1 MEVALIIIAVIL
13 FTCVFLNNLSERV
26 GVPVLLM
33 FILFGILVGTSAPE
47 AINDYGELIGDIC
60 SISLVF
66 VMFYGGFGTRWS
78 SVRPVIGESALLAS
92 AGVVVTAASV
102 ALFCHYALGWQWAE
116 SLLMGSVI
124 SSTDA
129 ASVFSILRTK
139 SLGLKRNTSPIL
151 EVESGSNDP
160 CSYMLTAIC
169 LSLLGGEFSAGGILL
184 MLLMQIAFGI
194 IFGLVIA
201 KIAQLILK
209 GRSLNNQ
216 GVKMLFIFAV
226 ALTSYALPTL
236 FGGNGYLSTY
246 IVGIILGNTEFSE
259 RRPLVSFFD
268 GITSLMEI
276 LIFFLLGFMSVPE
289 RLAEAF
295 IPALIIFFFLTLVA
309 RPFAVFSVLLPFR
322 KYPLNQ
328 MSLISFVGLRG
339 AASIV
344 FAIMTLNNALNLS
357 NDIFSIVFV
366 IVLLSISLQGS
377 LIPFASRRLK
387 MVELSGGDDSTFST
401 LQETEE
407 ISFGRIRIDAFSP
420 WADCRISQLNIP
432 QELLIVSIF
441 RDGESIVP
449 NGNTLLRRDDEL
461 IIGIRG
467 YENSTNAIIKS
478 RIIRPGSRW
487 VGSTIREFA
496 AEKSYLVIMIKRNGE
511 SIIPNGNTVIC
522 GNDQLEYIIRNNTGD
537 YELVIIFISIY

>member
-13 FTCVFLNNLSERV
+13 FTCVFLNNISERV

-169 LSLLGGEFSAGGILL
+169 LSLLGGEFSVGGILL

-537 YELVIIFISIY
+537 YE

>member
-13 FTCVFLNNLSERV
+13 FTCVFLNNISERV

-102 ALFCHYALGWQWAE
+102 ALFCHYSLGWQWAE

-169 LSLLGGEFSAGGILL
+169 LSLLGGEFSVGGILL

-216 GVKMLFIFAV
+216 GIKMLFIFAV

-537 YELVIIFISIY
+537 YE

>member
-13 FTCVFLNNLSERV
+13 FTCVFLNNISERV

-47 AINDYGELIGDIC
+47 AIDDYGELIGDIC

-537 YELVIIFISIY
+537 YE

>member
-13 FTCVFLNNLSERV
+13 FTCVFLNNISERV

-47 AINDYGELIGDIC
+47 AIDDYGELIGDIC

-78 SVRPVIGESALLAS
+78 SVRAVIGESALLAS

-169 LSLLGGEFSAGGILL
+169 LSLFGGEFSAGGILL

-537 YELVIIFISIY
+537 YE

>member
-33 FILFGILVGTSAPE
+33 FILFGILVGTSDPE

-60 SISLVF
+60 SIALVF
-66 VMFYGGFGTRWS
+66 VMFYGGFGTRWR

-102 ALFCHYALGWQWAE
+102 AFFCHFALGWQWAE

-441 RDGESIVP
+441 RDGEPIVP
-449 NGNTLLRRDDEL
+449 NGNTLLKRDDEL

-537 YELVIIFISIY
+537 YE

>member
-169 LSLLGGEFSAGGILL
+169 LSLLGGELSAGGVLL

-441 RDGESIVP
+441 RDGEPIVP
-449 NGNTLLRRDDEL
+449 NGNTLLKRDDEL

-467 YENSTNAIIKS
+467 YENNTNAIIKS

-496 AEKSYLVIMIKRNGE
+496 AENSYLVILIKRNGE

-537 YELVIIFISIY
+537 YE

>member
-78 SVRPVIGESALLAS
+78 SVRAVIGESALLAS

-169 LSLLGGEFSAGGILL
+169 LSLFGGEFSAGGILL

-344 FAIMTLNNALNLS
+344 FAIMTLNNALNLN

-537 YELVIIFISIY
+537 YE

>member
-169 LSLLGGEFSAGGILL
+169 LSLLGGEFSVGGILL

-322 KYPLNQ
+322 KYPINQ

-537 YELVIIFISIY
+537 YE

>member
-169 LSLLGGEFSAGGILL
+169 LSLLGGELSAGGILL

-226 ALTSYALPTL
+226 ALTSYALPTI

-295 IPALIIFFFLTLVA
+295 IPALIIFFFLTFVA

-537 YELVIIFISIY
+537 YE

>member
-13 FTCVFLNNLSERV
+13 FTCVFLNNISERV

-78 SVRPVIGESALLAS
+78 SVRAVIGESALLAS

-169 LSLLGGEFSAGGILL
+169 LSLLGGELSAGGILL

-441 RDGESIVP
+441 RDGEPIVP
-449 NGNTLLRRDDEL
+449 NGNTLLKRDDEL

-537 YELVIIFISIY
+537 YE

>member
-169 LSLLGGEFSAGGILL
+169 LSLLGGELSAGGILL

-401 LQETEE
+401 LQESEE

-537 YELVIIFISIY
+537 YE

>member
-13 FTCVFLNNLSERV
+13 FTCVFLNNISERV

-169 LSLLGGEFSAGGILL
+169 LSLLGGELSAGGILL
-184 MLLMQIAFGI
+184 MLLMQIEFGR

-537 YELVIIFISIY
+537 YE

>member
-13 FTCVFLNNLSERV
+13 FTCVFLNNISERV

-78 SVRPVIGESALLAS
+78 SVRSVIGESALLAS

-169 LSLLGGEFSAGGILL
+169 LSLLGGELSAGGVLL

-441 RDGESIVP
+441 RDGEPIVP
-449 NGNTLLRRDDEL
+449 NGNTLLKRDDEL

-467 YENSTNAIIKS
+467 YENNTNAIIKS

-537 YELVIIFISIY
+537 YE

>member
-467 YENSTNAIIKS
+467 YENNTNAIIKS

-537 YELVIIFISIY
+537 YE

>member
-216 GVKMLFIFAV
+216 GIKMLFIFAV

-295 IPALIIFFFLTLVA
+295 IPALITFFFLTLVA

-322 KYPLNQ
+322 KYHLNQ

-344 FAIMTLNNALNLS
+344 FAIMTLNKALNLS

-537 YELVIIFISIY
+537 YE

>member
-78 SVRPVIGESALLAS
+78 SVRSVIGESALLAS

-169 LSLLGGEFSAGGILL
+169 LSLLGGELSAGGILL

-537 YELVIIFISIY
+537 YE

>member
-13 FTCVFLNNLSERV
+13 FTCVFLNNISERV

-78 SVRPVIGESALLAS
+78 SVRAVIGESALLAS

-169 LSLLGGEFSAGGILL
+169 LSLLGGELSAGGILL

-268 GITSLMEI
+268 GLTSLMEI

-387 MVELSGGDDSTFST
+387 MVELSGGDDSTFSN

-441 RDGESIVP
+441 RDGEPIVP
-449 NGNTLLRRDDEL
+449 NGNTLLKRDDEL

-467 YENSTNAIIKS
+467 YENNTNAIIKS

-537 YELVIIFISIY
+537 YE

>member
-13 FTCVFLNNLSERV
+13 FTCVFLNNISERV

-78 SVRPVIGESALLAS
+78 SVRAVIGESALLAS

-441 RDGESIVP
+441 RDGEPIVP

-537 YELVIIFISIY
+537 YE

>member
-78 SVRPVIGESALLAS
+78 SVRSVIGESALLAS

-169 LSLLGGEFSAGGILL
+169 LSLLGGELSAGGVLL

-201 KIAQLILK
+201 KIAQLILN

-441 RDGESIVP
+441 RDGEPIVP
-449 NGNTLLRRDDEL
+449 NGNTLLKRDDEL

-467 YENSTNAIIKS
+467 YENNTNAIIKS

-537 YELVIIFISIY
+537 YE

>member
-169 LSLLGGEFSAGGILL
+169 LSLLGGELSAGGILL

-387 MVELSGGDDSTFST
+387 MVELSGGDDSTFSN

-537 YELVIIFISIY
+537 YE

>member
-169 LSLLGGEFSAGGILL
+169 LSLLGGELSAGGILL

-441 RDGESIVP
+441 RDGASIVP
-449 NGNTLLRRDDEL
+449 NGNTLLRRGDEL

-537 YELVIIFISIY
+537 YE

>member
-13 FTCVFLNNLSERV
+13 FTCVFLNNISERV

-33 FILFGILVGTSAPE
+33 FILFGILVGTSDPE

-216 GVKMLFIFAV
+216 GIKMLFIFAV

-537 YELVIIFISIY
+537 YE

>member
-13 FTCVFLNNLSERV
+13 FTCVFLNNISERV

-169 LSLLGGEFSAGGILL
+169 LSLLGGELSAGGVLL

-216 GVKMLFIFAV
+216 GIKMLFIFAV

-441 RDGESIVP
+441 RDGEPIVP
-449 NGNTLLRRDDEL
+449 NGNTLLKRDDEL

-467 YENSTNAIIKS
+467 YENNTNAIIKS

-537 YELVIIFISIY
+537 YE

>member
-78 SVRPVIGESALLAS
+78 SVRSVIGESALLAS

-169 LSLLGGEFSAGGILL
+169 LSLLGGELSAGGVLL

-289 RLAEAF
+289 RLADAF

-537 YELVIIFISIY
+537 YE

>member
-102 ALFCHYALGWQWAE
+102 ALFCHYALGWQLAE

-537 YELVIIFISIY
+537 YE

>member
-13 FTCVFLNNLSERV
+13 FTCVFLNNISERV

-169 LSLLGGEFSAGGILL
+169 LSLFGGEFSAGGILL

-537 YELVIIFISIY
+537 YE

>member
-441 RDGESIVP
+441 RDGEPIVP
-449 NGNTLLRRDDEL
+449 NGNTLLKRDDEL

-467 YENSTNAIIKS
+467 YENNTNAIIKS

-537 YELVIIFISIY
+537 YE

>member
-78 SVRPVIGESALLAS
+78 SVRAVIGESALLAS

-169 LSLLGGEFSAGGILL
+169 LSLLGGELSAGGVLL

-441 RDGESIVP
+441 RDGEPIVP

-537 YELVIIFISIY
+537 YE

>member
-33 FILFGILVGTSAPE
+33 FILFGILVGTSDPE

-60 SISLVF
+60 SIALVF

-102 ALFCHYALGWQWAE
+102 AFFCHFALGWQWAE

-169 LSLLGGEFSAGGILL
+169 LSLFGGELSAGGILL

-344 FAIMTLNNALNLS
+344 FAIMTLNNALNLN
-357 NDIFSIVFV
+357 NDIFSIVFA

-387 MVELSGGDDSTFST
+387 MVELSGGDDSTFSN

-449 NGNTLLRRDDEL
+449 NGNTLLKRDDEL

-537 YELVIIFISIY
+537 YE

>member
-169 LSLLGGEFSAGGILL
+169 LSLLGGELSAGGVRL

-201 KIAQLILK
+201 KIAQLILN

-537 YELVIIFISIY
+537 YE

>member
-13 FTCVFLNNLSERV
+13 FTCVFLNNISERV

-169 LSLLGGEFSAGGILL
+169 LSLLGGELSAGGILL

-201 KIAQLILK
+201 KIAQLILN

-537 YELVIIFISIY
+537 YE

>member
-13 FTCVFLNNLSERV
+13 FTCVFLNNISERV

-169 LSLLGGEFSAGGILL
+169 LSLLGGEFSVGGILL

-441 RDGESIVP
+441 RDGEPIVP
-449 NGNTLLRRDDEL
+449 NGNTLLKRDDEL

-496 AEKSYLVIMIKRNGE
+496 AENSYLVIMIKRNGE

-537 YELVIIFISIY
+537 YE

>member
-78 SVRPVIGESALLAS
+78 FVRPVIGESALLAS

-537 YELVIIFISIY
+537 YE

>member
-13 FTCVFLNNLSERV
+13 FTCVFLNNISERV

-169 LSLLGGEFSAGGILL
+169 LSLLGGEFSVGGILL

-201 KIAQLILK
+201 KIAQLILN

-441 RDGESIVP
+441 RDGEPIVP
-449 NGNTLLRRDDEL
+449 NGNTLLKRDDEL

-467 YENSTNAIIKS
+467 YENNTNAIIKS

-537 YELVIIFISIY
+537 YE

>member
-13 FTCVFLNNLSERV
+13 FTCVFLNNISERV

-33 FILFGILVGTSAPE
+33 FILFGILVGTSDPE

-60 SISLVF
+60 SIALVF
-66 VMFYGGFGTRWS
+66 VMFYGGFGTRWR

-102 ALFCHYALGWQWAE
+102 ALFCHYALGWQWVE

-160 CSYMLTAIC
+160 CSYMLTALC
-169 LSLLGGEFSAGGILL
+169 LTLIGGDLSAGGILL

-201 KIAQLILK
+201 KIAQVILK
-209 GRSLNNQ
+209 GKALHNQ

-236 FGGNGYLSTY
+236 LGGNGYLSTY

-344 FAIMTLNNALNLS
+344 FAIMTLNNALNLN

-420 WADCRISQLNIP
+420 WVDCRISQLNIP

-441 RDGESIVP
+441 RDGEPIVP
-449 NGNTLLRRDDEL
+449 NGNTLLKRDDEL

-496 AEKSYLVIMIKRNGE
+496 AENSYLVILIKRNGE

-537 YELVIIFISIY
+537 YE

>member
-78 SVRPVIGESALLAS
+78 SVRAVIGESALLAS

-139 SLGLKRNTSPIL
+139 SLGLQRNTSPIL

-169 LSLLGGEFSAGGILL
+169 LSLLGGELSAGGVLL

-441 RDGESIVP
+441 RDGEPIVP
-449 NGNTLLRRDDEL
+449 NGNTLLKRDDEL

-467 YENSTNAIIKS
+467 YENNTNAIIKS

-537 YELVIIFISIY
+537 YE

>member
-78 SVRPVIGESALLAS
+78 SVRAVIGESALLAS

-169 LSLLGGEFSAGGILL
+169 LSLLGGELSAGGILL

-441 RDGESIVP
+441 RDGEPIVP
-449 NGNTLLRRDDEL
+449 NGNTLLKRDDEL

-467 YENSTNAIIKS
+467 YENNTNAIIKS

-537 YELVIIFISIY
+537 YE

>member
-169 LSLLGGEFSAGGILL
+169 LSLLGGELSAGGVLL

-201 KIAQLILK
+201 KIAQLILN

-344 FAIMTLNNALNLS
+344 FAIMTLNNALNLN

-537 YELVIIFISIY
+537 YE

>member
-13 FTCVFLNNLSERV
+13 FTCVFLNNISERV

-441 RDGESIVP
+441 RDGEPIVP
-449 NGNTLLRRDDEL
+449 NGNTLLKRDDEL

-537 YELVIIFISIY
+537 YE

>member
-13 FTCVFLNNLSERV
+13 FTCVFLNNISERV

-169 LSLLGGEFSAGGILL
+169 LSLLGGEFSVGGILL

-387 MVELSGGDDSTFST
+387 MVELSGGDDSTFSN

-522 GNDQLEYIIRNNTGD
+522 GNDQLEYIIRNNAGD
-537 YELVIIFISIY
+537 YE